1 MSLHV
6 EVAVLN
12 KISHLVARRTS
23 VSEMLSE
30 VLKIL
35 HLEMGLLR
43 GTVTLREGDV
53 LVIEAS
59 EGLSRSEIDRGLYRV
74 GEGITGTV
82 AAQGKGRII
91 PDISRE
97 KGFLNRTKARD
108 NQKGVAFVCVPI
120 IYKDDV
126 IGTLSIDR
134 KVEPDTDLKSDYP
147 LLDTIANIVA
157 DAIYAAY
164 SEHEERE
171 KLLSE
176 SRALKLELENRLR
189 PDEIVGN
196 CSNMKKVYAM
206 ISKVAESNATV
217 LIRGESGTGK
227 ELVAK
232 SIQKNSLRAGRP
244 FISVN
249 CAAIPE
255 GLIESE
261 LFGHEKGSFTGAV
274 NRKIGLAELAD
285 TGTLFLDEIGDV
297 SLPMQLKLLRFIQE
311 HSFYRVGGDRER
323 KVDVR
328 IIAATSR
335 NLEDMIAK
343 GSFREDLYYRLNVF
357 PIYMPALRN
366 RKSDIVLLAEHFLK
380 KYDAVH
386 GKSVARITTPAINMM
401 STYYWPG
408 NVRELE
414 NCIEYAVLNT
424 SDNVISGYNLP
435 PSLQTAE
442 TTYTSLVPNASAEGG
457 DYESL
462 VSSFEKELIVEALKL
477 KKGNASAAAKHLGTT
492 QRVVLYKI
500 KKLGIDTSLYQE
512 ARAFSATGCI
522 FPAKRARRIRRRARC
537 GARAFRPGRSAFR
550 RNTSV

>member
-23 VSEMLSE
+23 VQEMLSE

-35 HLEMGLLR
+35 HVEMGLLR

-82 AAQGKGRII
+82 VSQGKGRII
-91 PDISRE
+91 PDISKE

-108 NQKGVAFVCVPI
+108 NQKGVAFICVPI

-134 KVEPDTDLKSDYP
+134 KVEPDTDLKADYH
-147 LLDTIANIVA
+147 LLDTIATIVA

-176 SRALKLELENRLR
+176 SRALKLELENKLR
-189 PDEIVGN
+189 PEEIIGN

-206 ISKVAESNATV
+206 ISKVAASNATV

-232 SIQKNSLRAGRP
+232 SIQKHSTRADKP
-244 FISVN
+244 FIAVN

-297 SLPMQLKLLRFIQE
+297 SLPMQLKLLRFI
-311 HSFYRVGGDRER
+311 HGVCRAGGAFYR
-323 KVDVR
+323 
-328 IIAATSR
+328 
-335 NLEDMIAK
+335 
-343 GSFREDLYYRLNVF
+343 
-357 PIYMPALRN
+357 
-366 RKSDIVLLAEHFLK
+366 
-380 KYDAVH
+380 
-386 GKSVARITTPAINMM
+386 
-401 STYYWPG
+401 
-408 NVRELE
+408 
-414 NCIEYAVLNT
+414 
-424 SDNVISGYNLP
+424 
-435 PSLQTAE
+435 
-442 TTYTSLVPNASAEGG
+442 
-457 DYESL
+457 
-462 VSSFEKELIVEALKL
+462 
-477 KKGNASAAAKHLGTT
+477 
-492 QRVVLYKI
+492 
-500 KKLGIDTSLYQE
+500 
-512 ARAFSATGCI
+512 
-522 FPAKRARRIRRRARC
+522 
-537 GARAFRPGRSAFR
+537 GR
-550 RNTSV
+550 

>member
-12 KISHLVARRTS
+12 KISHLVALRTS
-23 VSEMLSE
+23 VPDLLRE

-43 GTVTLREGDV
+43 GTLTMREGDV

-59 EGLSRSEIDRGLYRV
+59 EGLSREEIDRGLYRV
-74 GEGITGTV
+74 GEGITGQV
-82 AAQGKGRII
+82 AATGKGKII
-91 PDISRE
+91 PDISKE

-108 NQKGVAFVCVPI
+108 GEKGVAFICVPI
-120 IYKDDV
+120 VYKDDV

-134 KVEPDTDLKSDYP
+134 KVEKNTDLKADYH
-147 LLDTIANIVA
+147 LLETIANITA
-157 DAIYAAY
+157 DAIFAAY
-164 SEHEERE
+164 SAHEEKE

-176 SRALKLELENRLR
+176 SLALKLR
-189 PDEIVGN
+189 PTEIIGN
-196 CSNMKKVYAM
+196 CSNMKKVYSM
-206 ISKVAESNATV
+206 ISKVAASNATV

-232 SIQKNSLRAGRP
+232 AIQRNSLRRENP
-244 FISVN
+244 FVVVN
-249 CAAIPE
+249 CAALPE

-285 TGTLFLDEIGDV
+285 KGTLFLDEIGDL

-311 HSFYRVGGDRER
+311 HTFYRVGGNEER

-335 NLEDMIAK
+335 NLEEMIRA
-343 GSFREDLYYRLNVF
+343 GTFREDLYYRLNVF

-366 RKSDIVLLAEHFLK
+366 RKSDIVLLAEHFLR
-380 KYDAVH
+380 KYNNIH
-386 GKSVARITTPAINMM
+386 SKQIIRISTPAINMM
-401 STYYWPG
+401 TSYYWPG

-442 TTYTSLVPNASAEGG
+442 NTETSLTSATAGG

-477 KKGNASAAAKHLGTT
+477 KKGNASAAAKHLGAT
-492 QRVVLYKI
+492 QRVILYKI
-500 KKLGIDTSLYQE
+500 KKLGINPELY
-512 ARAFSATGCI
+512 
-522 FPAKRARRIRRRARC
+522 K
-537 GARAFRPGRSAFR
+537 
-550 RNTSV
+550 

>member
-23 VSEMLSE
+23 VPEMLSE

-35 HLEMGLLR
+35 HVEMGLLR

-74 GEGITGTV
+74 GEGITGMV
-82 AAQGKGRII
+82 VSRGKGRII
-91 PDISRE
+91 PDISKE

-108 NQKGVAFVCVPI
+108 NQKGVAFICVPI

-134 KVEPDTDLKSDYP
+134 KVEPDTDLKADYH
-147 LLDTIANIVA
+147 LLDTIATIVA

-164 SEHEERE
+164 SDHEERE

-176 SRALKLELENRLR
+176 SRALKLELENKLR
-189 PDEIVGN
+189 PEEIIGN

-206 ISKVAESNATV
+206 ISKVAASNATV

-232 SIQKNSLRAGRP
+232 SIQKHSTRADKP
-244 FISVN
+244 FITVN

-297 SLPMQLKLLRFIQE
+297 SSDAVKAF
-311 HSFYRVGGDRER
+311 
-323 KVDVR
+323 
-328 IIAATSR
+328 A
-335 NLEDMIAK
+335 
-343 GSFREDLYYRLNVF
+343 
-357 PIYMPALRN
+357 IYTGA
-366 RKSDIVLLAEHFLK
+366 HFLPRGRK
-380 KYDAVH
+380 Q
-386 GKSVARITTPAINMM
+386 R
-401 STYYWPG
+401 
-408 NVRELE
+408 
-414 NCIEYAVLNT
+414 
-424 SDNVISGYNLP
+424 
-435 PSLQTAE
+435 
-442 TTYTSLVPNASAEGG
+442 
-457 DYESL
+457 
-462 VSSFEKELIVEALKL
+462 
-477 KKGNASAAAKHLGTT
+477 T
-492 QRVVLYKI
+492 Q
-500 KKLGIDTSLYQE
+500 S
-512 ARAFSATGCI
+512 
-522 FPAKRARRIRRRARC
+522 
-537 GARAFRPGRSAFR
+537 
-550 RNTSV
+550 

>member
-59 EGLSRSEIDRGLYRV
+59 EGLSRSEIDRGLYR
-74 GEGITGTV
+74 GITGTV

-134 KVEPDTDLKSDYP
+134 KVEPDTDLKADYH

-500 KKLGIDTSLYQE
+500 KKLGIDTSLY
-512 ARAFSATGCI
+512 
-522 FPAKRARRIRRRARC
+522 K
-537 GARAFRPGRSAFR
+537 
-550 RNTSV
+550 

>member
-134 KVEPDTDLKSDYP
+134 KVEPDTDLKADYH

-244 FISVN
+244 F
-249 CAAIPE
+249 PR
-255 GLIESE
+255 G
-261 LFGHEKGSFTGAV
+261 
-274 NRKIGLAELAD
+274 
-285 TGTLFLDEIGDV
+285 
-297 SLPMQLKLLRFIQE
+297 
-311 HSFYRVGGDRER
+311 
-323 KVDVR
+323 
-328 IIAATSR
+328 
-335 NLEDMIAK
+335 
-343 GSFREDLYYRLNVF
+343 
-357 PIYMPALRN
+357 
-366 RKSDIVLLAEHFLK
+366 
-380 KYDAVH
+380 
-386 GKSVARITTPAINMM
+386 
-401 STYYWPG
+401 
-408 NVRELE
+408 
-414 NCIEYAVLNT
+414 
-424 SDNVISGYNLP
+424 
-435 PSLQTAE
+435 
-442 TTYTSLVPNASAEGG
+442 
-457 DYESL
+457 
-462 VSSFEKELIVEALKL
+462 
-477 KKGNASAAAKHLGTT
+477 
-492 QRVVLYKI
+492 
-500 KKLGIDTSLYQE
+500 
-512 ARAFSATGCI
+512 
-522 FPAKRARRIRRRARC
+522 
-537 GARAFRPGRSAFR
+537 
-550 RNTSV
+550 

>member
-1 MSLHV
+1 MMSLHV
-6 EVAVLN
+6 EVSVLN

-23 VSEMLSE
+23 VSEMLKE

-35 HLEMGLLR
+35 HVEMGLLR
-43 GTVTLREGDV
+43 GTLALREGDV

-59 EGLSRSEIDRGLYRV
+59 EGLSRAEIDRGLYRV

-82 AAQGKGRII
+82 AATGKGRII
-91 PDISRE
+91 PDISKE
-97 KGFLNRTKARD
+97 KGFLNRTRARD
-108 NQKGVAFVCVPI
+108 GEKDVAFICVPI
-120 IYKDDV
+120 LYKEDV

-134 KVEPDTDLKSDYP
+134 KVELHTDLKADLH
-147 LLDTIANIVA
+147 LLETIANIIA
-157 DAIYAAY
+157 DAIFAAY
-164 SEHEERE
+164 SEHEEKE
-171 KLLSE
+171 KLVSE
-176 SRALKLELENRLR
+176 SRALKLELENKLR
-189 PDEIVGN
+189 PTEIIGN
-196 CSNMKKVYAM
+196 CSNMKKVYLM
-206 ISKVAESNATV
+206 ISKVASSNATV

-232 SIQKNSLRAGRP
+232 AIQKNSLRRDKP
-244 FISVN
+244 FIVVN
-249 CAAIPE
+249 CAALPE

-274 NRKIGLAELAD
+274 NRKIGLAELAH
-285 TGTLFLDEIGDV
+285 TGTLFLDEIGDL

-311 HSFYRVGGDRER
+311 HTFYRVGGNEER

-335 NLEDMIAK
+335 NLEEMITS

-366 RKSDIVLLAEHFLK
+366 RKSDIVLLAEYFLQ
-380 KYDAVH
+380 KYTVIH
-386 GKSVARITTPAINMM
+386 GKHILRISTPAINMM
-401 STYYWPG
+401 TSYYWPG

-414 NCIEYAVLNT
+414 NCIEYAVLNS

-442 TTYTSLVPNASAEGG
+442 LTETSLMPAATGG
-457 DYESL
+457 DYDSM

-477 KKGNASAAAKHLGTT
+477 KKGNASAAAKHLGAT
-492 QRVVLYKI
+492 QRVILYKI
-500 KKLGIDTSLYQE
+500 KKLGIDPELY
-512 ARAFSATGCI
+512 
-522 FPAKRARRIRRRARC
+522 K
-537 GARAFRPGRSAFR
+537 
-550 RNTSV
+550 

>member
-1 MSLHV
+1 
-6 EVAVLN
+6 
-12 KISHLVARRTS
+12 
-23 VSEMLSE
+23 
-30 VLKIL
+30 
-35 HLEMGLLR
+35 
-43 GTVTLREGDV
+43 
-53 LVIEAS
+53 
-59 EGLSRSEIDRGLYRV
+59 
-74 GEGITGTV
+74 
-82 AAQGKGRII
+82 
-91 PDISRE
+91 
-97 KGFLNRTKARD
+97 
-108 NQKGVAFVCVPI
+108 
-120 IYKDDV
+120 
-126 IGTLSIDR
+126 
-134 KVEPDTDLKSDYP
+134 
-147 LLDTIANIVA
+147 
-157 DAIYAAY
+157 
-164 SEHEERE
+164 
-171 KLLSE
+171 
-176 SRALKLELENRLR
+176 
-189 PDEIVGN
+189 
-196 CSNMKKVYAM
+196 M

-462 VSSFEKELIVEALKL
+462 VSSFEKELIVEALKTQ
-477 KKGNASAAAKHLGTT
+477 KG
-492 QRVVLYKI
+492 QC
-500 KKLGIDTSLYQE
+500 E
-512 ARAFSATGCI
+512 
-522 FPAKRARRIRRRARC
+522 RRGETFGNYPARC
-537 GARAFRPGRSAFR
+537 ALQNKKAGHRHVPLQIGAGIL
-550 RNTSV
+550 RNRVHFSCKTSPPDSPAGSLRGAGV

>member
-1 MSLHV
+1 
-6 EVAVLN
+6 
-12 KISHLVARRTS
+12 
-23 VSEMLSE
+23 
-30 VLKIL
+30 
-35 HLEMGLLR
+35 
-43 GTVTLREGDV
+43 
-53 LVIEAS
+53 
-59 EGLSRSEIDRGLYRV
+59 
-74 GEGITGTV
+74 
-82 AAQGKGRII
+82 
-91 PDISRE
+91 
-97 KGFLNRTKARD
+97 
-108 NQKGVAFVCVPI
+108 
-120 IYKDDV
+120 
-126 IGTLSIDR
+126 
-134 KVEPDTDLKSDYP
+134 
-147 LLDTIANIVA
+147 
-157 DAIYAAY
+157 
-164 SEHEERE
+164 
-171 KLLSE
+171 
-176 SRALKLELENRLR
+176 
-189 PDEIVGN
+189 
-196 CSNMKKVYAM
+196 MKKVYAM

-500 KKLGIDTSLYQE
+500 KKLGIDTSLY
-512 ARAFSATGCI
+512 
-522 FPAKRARRIRRRARC
+522 K
-537 GARAFRPGRSAFR
+537 
-550 RNTSV
+550 

>member
-74 GEGITGTV
+74 GEGITGSV
-82 AAQGKGRII
+82 AAQGRGRII

-108 NQKGVAFVCVPI
+108 NQKGVAFICVPI
-120 IYKDDV
+120 VYKEDV

-134 KVEPDTDLKSDYP
+134 KVGPETDLKADYH
-147 LLDTIANIVA
+147 LLDTIANIMA

-176 SRALKLELENRLR
+176 SRALKLELENKLR

-206 ISKVAESNATV
+206 ISKVAGSNATV

-232 SIQKNSLRAGRP
+232 SIQKNSLRADKP

-335 NLEDMIAK
+335 NLED
-343 GSFREDLYYRLNVF
+343 LYYRLNVF

-442 TTYTSLVPNASAEGG
+442 ATYSSFVPNASAEGG

-500 KKLGIDTSLYQE
+500 KKLGIDTSLY
-512 ARAFSATGCI
+512 
-522 FPAKRARRIRRRARC
+522 K
-537 GARAFRPGRSAFR
+537 
-550 RNTSV
+550 

>member
-1 MSLHV
+1 M
-6 EVAVLN
+6 
-12 KISHLVARRTS
+12 
-23 VSEMLSE
+23 
-30 VLKIL
+30 
-35 HLEMGLLR
+35 
-43 GTVTLREGDV
+43 
-53 LVIEAS
+53 
-59 EGLSRSEIDRGLYRV
+59 
-74 GEGITGTV
+74 
-82 AAQGKGRII
+82 
-91 PDISRE
+91 
-97 KGFLNRTKARD
+97 
-108 NQKGVAFVCVPI
+108 
-120 IYKDDV
+120 
-126 IGTLSIDR
+126 
-134 KVEPDTDLKSDYP
+134 
-147 LLDTIANIVA
+147 A

-176 SRALKLELENRLR
+176 SRALKLELENKLR
-189 PDEIVGN
+189 PEEIIGN

-206 ISKVAESNATV
+206 ISKVAASNATV

-232 SIQKNSLRAGRP
+232 SIQKHSTRADKP
-244 FISVN
+244 FIAVN

-311 HSFYRVGGDRER
+311 HTFYRVGGSNER

-343 GSFREDLYYRLNVF
+343 GAFREDLYYRLNVF

-366 RKSDIVLLAEHFLK
+366 RKSDIVLLAEYFLK
-380 KYDAVH
+380 KYNAIH

-442 TTYTSLVPNASAEGG
+442 ATYSSLVPNTPEEGG

-500 KKLGIDTSLYQE
+500 KKLGIDTSLY
-512 ARAFSATGCI
+512 
-522 FPAKRARRIRRRARC
+522 K
-537 GARAFRPGRSAFR
+537 
-550 RNTSV
+550 

>member
-6 EVAVLN
+6 EVSVLN
-12 KISHLVARRTS
+12 KISHLVARRTA
-23 VSEMLSE
+23 VGEMLRE

-35 HLEMGLLR
+35 RVEMGLLR

-59 EGLSRSEIDRGLYRV
+59 EGLSRTEIDRGMYHM
-74 GEGITGTV
+74 GEGVTGIV

-91 PDISRE
+91 PDISKE
-97 KGFLNRTKARD
+97 KSFLNRTKARD
-108 NQKGVAFVCVPI
+108 DMKNIAFICVPI
-120 IYKDDV
+120 VYRDDV

-134 KVEPDTDLKSDYP
+134 KVDADTDLKSDYH
-147 LLDTIANIVA
+147 LLDTISTIMA
-157 DAIYAAY
+157 DAIFAAY
-164 SEHEERE
+164 SEHAERE
-171 KLLSE
+171 KLISE
-176 SRALKLELENRLR
+176 SARLKLELENKLR
-189 PDEIVGN
+189 PTEIIGN

-206 ISKVAESNATV
+206 ISKVASSNATV

-232 SIQKNSLRAGRP
+232 AIQKNSARSDKP
-244 FISVN
+244 FIVVN
-249 CAAIPE
+249 CAALPE
-255 GLIESE
+255 GLVESE
-261 LFGHEKGSFTGAV
+261 LFGHEKGSFTGAI
-274 NRKIGLAELAD
+274 NRKTGLAELAD
-285 TGTLFLDEIGDV
+285 TGTLFLDEIGDL

-311 HSFYRVGGDRER
+311 HTFYRVGGNREH

-335 NLEDMIAK
+335 NLEDMINS
-343 GSFREDLYYRLNVF
+343 GTFREDLYYRLNVF

-366 RKSDIVLLAEHFLK
+366 RKSDIVLLAEYFLK
-380 KYDAVH
+380 KYSSIHNKQVL
-386 GKSVARITTPAINMM
+386 RISTPAINMM
-401 STYYWPG
+401 TSYYWPG

-424 SDNVISGYNLP
+424 SDSVISGYNLP

-442 TTYTSLVPNASAEGG
+442 MTETSIVPSSSGG

-477 KKGNASAAAKHLGTT
+477 KRGNASAAAKHLGTT
-492 QRVVLYKI
+492 QRIVLYKI
-500 KKLGIDTSLYQE
+500 KKLGINTELY
-512 ARAFSATGCI
+512 
-522 FPAKRARRIRRRARC
+522 K
-537 GARAFRPGRSAFR
+537 
-550 RNTSV
+550 

>member
-23 VSEMLSE
+23 VQEMLSE

-35 HLEMGLLR
+35 HVEMGLLR

-82 AAQGKGRII
+82 VSQGKGRII
-91 PDISRE
+91 PDISKE

-108 NQKGVAFVCVPI
+108 NQKGVAFICVPI

-134 KVEPDTDLKSDYP
+134 KVEPDTDLKADYH
-147 LLDTIANIVA
+147 LLDTIATIVA

-176 SRALKLELENRLR
+176 SRALKLELENKLR
-189 PDEIVGN
+189 PEEIIGN

-206 ISKVAESNATV
+206 ISKVAASNATV

-232 SIQKNSLRAGRP
+232 SIQKHSTRADKP
-244 FISVN
+244 FIAVN

-311 HSFYRVGGDRER
+311 H
-323 KVDVR
+323 
-328 IIAATSR
+328 I
-335 NLEDMIAK
+335 
-343 GSFREDLYYRLNVF
+343 
-357 PIYMPALRN
+357 
-366 RKSDIVLLAEHFLK
+366 
-380 KYDAVH
+380 
-386 GKSVARITTPAINMM
+386 
-401 STYYWPG
+401 
-408 NVRELE
+408 
-414 NCIEYAVLNT
+414 
-424 SDNVISGYNLP
+424 LP
-435 PSLQTAE
+435 
-442 TTYTSLVPNASAEGG
+442 
-457 DYESL
+457 
-462 VSSFEKELIVEALKL
+462 
-477 KKGNASAAAKHLGTT
+477 
-492 QRVVLYKI
+492 
-500 KKLGIDTSLYQE
+500 
-512 ARAFSATGCI
+512 
-522 FPAKRARRIRRRARC
+522 RRRQQREK
-537 GARAFRPGRSAFR
+537 S
-550 RNTSV
+550 

>member
-1 MSLHV
+1 
-6 EVAVLN
+6 
-12 KISHLVARRTS
+12 
-23 VSEMLSE
+23 
-30 VLKIL
+30 
-35 HLEMGLLR
+35 MGLLR

-74 GEGITGTV
+74 GEGITGGV
-82 AAQGKGRII
+82 AAQGRGRII

-108 NQKGVAFVCVPI
+108 NQKGVAFICVPI
-120 IYKDDV
+120 VYKEDV

-134 KVEPDTDLKSDYP
+134 KVGPETDLKADYH
-147 LLDTIANIVA
+147 LLDTIANIMA

-176 SRALKLELENRLR
+176 SRALKLELENKLR

-206 ISKVAESNATV
+206 ISKVAGSNATV

-232 SIQKNSLRAGRP
+232 SIQKNSLRADKP

-343 GSFREDLYYRLNVF
+343 GAFREDLYYRLNVF

-442 TTYTSLVPNASAEGG
+442 ATYSSFVPNASTEGG

-500 KKLGIDTSLYQE
+500 KKLGIDTSLY
-512 ARAFSATGCI
+512 
-522 FPAKRARRIRRRARC
+522 K
-537 GARAFRPGRSAFR
+537 
-550 RNTSV
+550 

>member
-23 VSEMLSE
+23 VQEM
-30 VLKIL
+30 
-35 HLEMGLLR
+35 
-43 GTVTLREGDV
+43 
-53 LVIEAS
+53 AS

-82 AAQGKGRII
+82 VSQGKGRII
-91 PDISRE
+91 PDISKE

-108 NQKGVAFVCVPI
+108 NQKGVAFICVPI

-134 KVEPDTDLKSDYP
+134 KVEPDTDLKADYH
-147 LLDTIANIVA
+147 LLDTIATIVA

-176 SRALKLELENRLR
+176 SRALKLELENKLR
-189 PDEIVGN
+189 PEEIIGN

-206 ISKVAESNATV
+206 ISKVAASNATV

-232 SIQKNSLRAGRP
+232 SIQKHSTRADKP
-244 FISVN
+244 FIAVN

-311 HSFYRVGGDRER
+311 HTFYRVGGSSER

-343 GSFREDLYYRLNVF
+343 GAFREDLYYRLNVF

-366 RKSDIVLLAEHFLK
+366 RKSDIVLLAEYFLK
-380 KYDAVH
+380 KYNAIH

-442 TTYTSLVPNASAEGG
+442 ATYSSLVPNTPEEGG

-500 KKLGIDTSLYQE
+500 KKLGIDTSLY
-512 ARAFSATGCI
+512 
-522 FPAKRARRIRRRARC
+522 K
-537 GARAFRPGRSAFR
+537 
-550 RNTSV
+550 

>member
-1 MSLHV
+1 M
-6 EVAVLN
+6 
-12 KISHLVARRTS
+12 
-23 VSEMLSE
+23 
-30 VLKIL
+30 
-35 HLEMGLLR
+35 
-43 GTVTLREGDV
+43 

-134 KVEPDTDLKSDYP
+134 KVEPDTDLKADYH

-500 KKLGIDTSLYQE
+500 KKLGIDTSLY
-512 ARAFSATGCI
+512 
-522 FPAKRARRIRRRARC
+522 K
-537 GARAFRPGRSAFR
+537 
-550 RNTSV
+550 